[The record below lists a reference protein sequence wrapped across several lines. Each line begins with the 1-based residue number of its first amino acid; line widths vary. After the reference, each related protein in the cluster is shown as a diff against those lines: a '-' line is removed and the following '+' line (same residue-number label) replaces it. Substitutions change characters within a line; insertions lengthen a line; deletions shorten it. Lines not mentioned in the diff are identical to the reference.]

1 MNAILRRSWCIA
13 ALAMS
18 CPIAVSLANEAQQ
31 TDGNGGNSHCAGV
44 PGYSEL
50 KAALASAR
58 QAANG
63 GFNLDMWGTIVN
75 RDGVVCAVAFTG
87 SNRGDQWPG
96 SRVISAQKANTAN
109 AFSLPGLALSTA
121 NLYAAVQPGGTLYGL
136 QHSNPVE
143 TLVAYRGPA
152 ARFGQANDPMVGF
165 RIGGVNVFGG
175 GLALYNKQQQLVG
188 AVGVSGDTSCADH
201 NIAWR
206 TRHALNLDFVPAG
219 VSEAGDDN
227 INYIGIV
234 DSPSLANDF
243 SHPVCEIAGK
253 DGVSAIS
260 AALPPIQKP

>member
-1 MNAILRRSWCIA
+1 MNTNLRASCVAILAAFAATAVANDGQSATSASGTSSRCA
-13 ALAMS
+13 AL
-18 CPIAVSLANEAQQ
+18 PTHAQ
-31 TDGNGGNSHCAGV
+31 
-44 PGYSEL
+44 L
-50 KAALASAR
+50 KAALTAAR
-58 QAANG
+58 QQANG
-63 GFNLDMWGTIVN
+63 GFNLDMWATVVD
-75 RDGVVCAVAFTG
+75 RDGIVCAVAFTG
-87 SNRGDQWPG
+87 DNRGEQWPG

-121 NLYAAVQPGGTLYGL
+121 NLYAAVQPGGSLYGL

-175 GLALYNKQQQLVG
+175 GLALYNENQTLIG

-206 TRHALNLDFVPAG
+206 TRHALNLDFVPSG
-219 VSEAGDDN
+219 VSAAGDDN
-227 INYIGIV
+227 INYIGLV
-234 DSPSLANDF
+234 PSPSLANDF
-243 SHPVCEIAGK
+243 SHPVCAIAGA

-260 AALPPIQKP
+260 ANLPPVQEPED